1 MAPAVADAGFT
12 AIVNGPASH
21 PTPPWIDRPGESS
34 AAREARILRAGFAGW
49 MARFRCVD
57 VLEVCA
63 HWHPEL
69 LVCEELDFGAMV
81 AAERVGLP
89 YASVLVIAAG
99 TFTRHDLIADPLNAL
114 RAEHG
119 LLPDPTLSML
129 SRYLVLSPC
138 PPAYRDPACPL
149 PATGHAIRPA
159 ALDRSPGLA
168 APDRNP
174 FQIPSRPPIVYCTL
188 GTVDNLTCGDLFER
202 MIAGLRE
209 LPIELIVTVGH
220 QRDPAGLGPQP
231 ANIRVER
238 YIPQALVL
246 PRCSL
251 VVSHAGSGTVI
262 GALAHGVPMVLLP
275 RAADQPHNAR
285 RCEDLGVGLSLDPLT
300 ASAEAIREAAT
311 RVLAQPSFRLAAE
324 RLRNESAALPG
335 PDHAIDLLQR
345 LQQVRQPILADSTE
359 IVLFREERP
368 MAH

>member
-12 AIVNGPASH
+12 AIVNGPESH
-21 PTPPWIDRPGESS
+21 PTPPWVDRPGESS
-34 AAREARILRAGFAGW
+34 VAREARILREGFAGW

-63 HWHPEL
+63 
-69 LVCEELDFGAMV
+69 ELDFGAMV

-89 YASVLVIAAG
+89 YASVLVISAG
-99 TFTRHDLIADPLNAL
+99 TFTRHDLVADPLNAL

-129 SRYLVLSPC
+129 SQYLVLSPC
-138 PPAYRDPACPL
+138 PPRYRDPACPL

-159 ALDRSPGLA
+159 ALDRPPGLA
-168 APDRNP
+168 KPDQSPDRP
-174 FQIPSRPPIVYCTL
+174 PVPIVYCTL

-220 QRDPAGLGPQP
+220 QRDPAQLGPQP
-231 ANIRVER
+231 ATVRVER
-238 YIPQALVL
+238 YIPQTLVL

-285 RCEDLGVGLSLDPLT
+285 RCADLGVGLALDPLT
-300 ASAEAIREAAT
+300 ASAEAIREAAIE
-311 RVLAQPSFRLAAE
+311 VLTQPSFRLAAE
-324 RLRNESAALPG
+324 RLRDESAALPG

-345 LQQVRQPILADSTE
+345 LQEVRQPILAD
-359 IVLFREERP
+359 
-368 MAH
+368 